1 LKFLLSTKKQKIRLN
16 LFRFNVVL
24 SIHFRLKSEIKNQMK
39 LKFYIF
45 LFLLSSAVFAQS
57 KQVETSIDTTKNKIG
72 AEFKLT
78 LKTVVSS
85 TQKVE
90 FPKLKNIG
98 ALEVIQ
104 SYPIDTVK
112 KDGNYELIKKYGLT
126 QFDSGRYTIPSIKIL
141 IDKKPFL
148 TDSIKVEVAN
158 VKVDTL
164 QQKMYDIKD
173 ITTVDEGIGSWW
185 IYLLIV
191 LAILGI
197 GAFVYWYAKKHQ
209 KKKIEEEVYKTPIEK
224 ATSLL
229 NNLEQK
235 ELVQKGEIKE
245 YYSELTDIARNY
257 IEEAIHIPAME
268 STTSELIQ
276 AIKAASTQKKMT
288 LTPETVENLE
298 RVLRQADLVKF
309 AKSKPLDFEI
319 TDDRNKIQKVILTLD
334 NAIPTEVPEDI
345 EDQLLNEAQ
354 RQKQIK
360 EQLRKKRNARI
371 GYSVAAVV
379 LLLFVTTTFFVV
391 TKGFNYVKDNIIG
404 HPSKELLEGEW
415 VKSAYGNPAVLIET
429 PKVLKRM
436 DTQKAL
442 PKEAMALIKE
452 MQLFAYGS
460 MIDNFYVTVSTA
472 KFKQPTEIDLS
483 KALEGSLKIIEAQ
496 GGQNI
501 IVKQE
506 DFQTNEGIQ
515 GVKGYG
521 TMSILNPQTK
531 TSTKAYYELLLFKQ
545 DQGLQQIM
553 ILHEEGDTYANEI
566 TTRILNSVELQR
578 ANN

>member
-1 LKFLLSTKKQKIRLN
+1 MI
-16 LFRFNVVL
+16 
-24 SIHFRLKSEIKNQMK
+24 
-39 LKFYIF
+39 
-45 LFLLSSAVFAQS
+45 FAQQ

-78 LKTVVSS
+78 LKTVVTS
-85 TQKVE
+85 TAKVE

-98 ALEVIQ
+98 PLEVIQ

-112 KDGNYELIKKYGLT
+112 KDATNYELIKKYGLT
-126 QFDSGRYTIPSIKIL
+126 QFDSGRYTIPSVKIL
-141 IDKKPFL
+141 IDKKPFYS
-148 TDSIKVEVAN
+148 DSIKVEVAN

-173 ITTVDEGIGSWW
+173 ISTVDEGIGNWW
-185 IYLLIV
+185 IYVLIA
-191 LAILGI
+191 LAIIGI
-197 GAFVYWYAKKHQ
+197 GAFVYWYVKKRQ
-209 KKKIEEEVYKTPIEK
+209 LKKIEEEVYKTPIEK

-268 STTSELIQ
+268 STTSELIA
-276 AIKAASTQKKMT
+276 AIRTASTQKKMT

-319 TDDRNKIQKVILTLD
+319 KEDKNKIQKVILTLD

-354 RQKQIK
+354 RQKQIQA
-360 EQLRKKRNARI
+360 QLKKQRNARI
-371 GYSVAAVV
+371 GYAVATII
-379 LLLFVTTTFFVV
+379 LLLFATTTFFVV

-429 PKVLKRM
+429 PKVLKRL
-436 DTQKAL
+436 DAQKAL

-452 MQLFAYGS
+452 MQLFTYGS
-460 MIDNFYVTVSTA
+460 LIDNFYVTVSTS
-472 KFKQPTEIDLS
+472 KFKQPTDIDLN
-483 KALEGSLKIIEAQ
+483 KTLEGTLKIIEAQ

-515 GVKGYG
+515 GIKGYG
-521 TMSILNPQTK
+521 TMTVLNPATK

>member
-1 LKFLLSTKKQKIRLN
+1 
-16 LFRFNVVL
+16 
-24 SIHFRLKSEIKNQMK
+24 MK

-45 LFLLSSAVFAQS
+45 LFLLSSSIFAQQ

-85 TQKVE
+85 KSKVV
-90 FPKLKNIG
+90 FPKLKTIG
-98 ALEVIQ
+98 QLEVIQ

-112 KDGNYELIKKYGLT
+112 KNDTYELIKKYGLT
-126 QFDSGRYTIPSIKIL
+126 QFDSGKYTIPSIKIL
-141 IDKKPFL
+141 IDKQPYL
-148 TDSIKVEVAN
+148 SDSIRVEVAN

-173 ITTVDEGIGSWW
+173 ITAADGGIGNWW
-185 IYLLIV
+185 IYLLIFIV
-191 LAILGI
+191 ILAI
-197 GAFVYWYAKKHQ
+197 GAFVYWYVKKRQ
-209 KKKIEEEVYKTPIEK
+209 LKKIEEEVYKTPIEK

-276 AIKAASTQKKMT
+276 AIRTASTKKKMT

-309 AKSKPLDFEI
+309 AKSKPLEFEI
-319 TDDRNKIQKVILTLD
+319 TEDRNKIQRVILTLD
-334 NAIPTEVPEDI
+334 NAIPTEVPAEE

-354 RQKQIK
+354 KQKQIK
-360 EQLRKKRNARI
+360 QQLLKKRNKRI
-371 GYSVAAVV
+371 AIAVGTV
-379 LLLFVTTTFFVV
+379 VFLVFATTTFFIV
-391 TKGFNYVKDNIIG
+391 TKGFNYVKDNLIG

-415 VKSAYGNPAVLIET
+415 VKSAYGNPAVLLET

-436 DTQKAL
+436 DTQKFL
-442 PKEAMALIKE
+442 PKETMALIKE
-452 MQLFAYGS
+452 MQLFVYGS
-460 MIDNFYVTVSTA
+460 MIDNFYVAVSTS
-472 KFKQPTEIDLS
+472 KFKNPVELDLA
-483 KALEGSLKIIEAQ
+483 KALEGSLKVIEAQ

-506 DFQTNEGIQ
+506 DFQTNQGIQ
-515 GVKGYG
+515 GLKGYG
-521 TMSILNPQTK
+521 TMTVLNPVDK
-531 TSTKAYYELLLFKQ
+531 TSSKAYYEILLFKQ
-545 DQGLQQIM
+545 DQGLQQIV
-553 ILHEEGDTYANEI
+553 ILHQEGDTYANDI
-566 TTRILNSVELQR
+566 TERILNSVELQK
-578 ANN
+578 ASN

>member
-1 LKFLLSTKKQKIRLN
+1 
-16 LFRFNVVL
+16 
-24 SIHFRLKSEIKNQMK
+24 MK

-45 LFLLSSAVFAQS
+45 LFLLSTAVFAQ

-78 LKTVVSS
+78 LKTVVNANS
-85 TQKVE
+85 KVV
-90 FPKLKNIG
+90 FPKLKRFG
-98 ALEVIQ
+98 PLEVIQ
-104 SYPIDTVK
+104 SYPVDTVK
-112 KDGNYELIKKYGLT
+112 KNDTYELIKKYGLT
-126 QFDSGRYTIPSIKIL
+126 QFDSGRYVIPSVQIL
-141 IDKKPFL
+141 IDKKPYFS
-148 TDSIKVEVAN
+148 DSIRVEVAN

-173 ITTVDEGIGSWW
+173 VTAADGGIGDWW
-185 IYLLIV
+185 KYV
-191 LAILGI
+191 LALVIILAI
-197 GAFVYWYAKKHQ
+197 GAGIYWYVKKHQ

-229 NNLEQK
+229 NNLESK

-268 STTSELIQ
+268 STTSELIE
-276 AIKAASTQKKMT
+276 AIRTASTKKKMT

-309 AKSKPLDFEI
+309 AKSKPLEFEI

-334 NAIPTEVPEDI
+334 NAIPTEVPAEE

-354 RQKQIK
+354 RQKQI
-360 EQLRKKRNARI
+360 QLQLKKQRNKRI
-371 GYSVAAVV
+371 AITVGSVLF
-379 LLLFVTTTFFVV
+379 LLLATTTFFIA
-391 TKGFNYVKDNIIG
+391 TKGFTYVKDNLIG
-404 HPSKELLEGEW
+404 HPTKELLEGEW
-415 VKSAYGNPAVLIET
+415 VKSEYGNPGVIIET

-436 DTQKAL
+436 DTQKML
-442 PKEAMALIKE
+442 PKETMALIKE
-452 MQLFAYGS
+452 MQLFIYGS
-460 MIDNFYVTVSTA
+460 MIDNFYVTVSTS
-472 KFKQPTEIDLS
+472 KFKNPVDIDLP
-483 KALEGSLKIIEAQ
+483 KALEGTLKIIELQ

-506 DFQTNEGIQ
+506 DFQTNQGIQ
-515 GVKGYG
+515 GIKGYG
-521 TMSILNPQTK
+521 TMSIIDPNSK
-531 TSTKAYYELLLFKQ
+531 TSTKSYYEILLFKQ

-553 ILHEEGDTYANEI
+553 ILHKEGDTYANDI
-566 TTRILNSVELQR
+566 TTRILNSVELKK
-578 ANN
+578 ASN

>member
-1 LKFLLSTKKQKIRLN
+1 MKF
-16 LFRFNVVL
+16 
-24 SIHFRLKSEIKNQMK
+24 K
-39 LKFYIF
+39 LYIF
-45 LFLLSSAVFAQS
+45 LLLFSTMIFAQQ

-78 LKTVVSS
+78 LKTVVTS
-85 TQKVE
+85 TAKVE

-98 ALEVIQ
+98 PLEVIQ

-112 KDGNYELIKKYGLT
+112 KDATNYELIKKYGLT

-141 IDKKPFL
+141 IDKKPFYS
-148 TDSIKVEVAN
+148 DSIKVEVAA

-173 ITTVDEGIGSWW
+173 IASVDEGMGNWW

-197 GAFVYWYAKKHQ
+197 GAFVYWYVKKRQ
-209 KKKIEEEVYKTPIEK
+209 LKKIEEEVYKTPIEK

-257 IEEAIHIPAME
+257 IEEAINIPAME
-268 STTSELIQ
+268 STTSELIA
-276 AIKAASTQKKMT
+276 AIRDASTKKKMT

-319 TDDRNKIQKVILTLD
+319 KEDKNKIQKVILTLD

-354 RQKQIK
+354 RQKQIQA
-360 EQLRKKRNARI
+360 QLKKQRNARI
-371 GYSVAAVV
+371 GYSVAAII
-379 LLLFVTTTFFVV
+379 LLLFATTTFFVV

-436 DTQKAL
+436 DAEKVL
-442 PKEAMALIKE
+442 PKQTMALIKE

-460 MIDNFYVTVSTA
+460 MIDNFYITVSTT
-472 KFKQPTEIDLS
+472 KFKQPTDIDLA
-483 KALEGSLKIIEAQ
+483 KALEGSLKVMEAQ
-496 GGQNI
+496 GAQNI

-521 TMSILNPQTK
+521 TMSILNPATK

-545 DQGLQQIM
+545 DQGLQQIL
-553 ILHEEGDTYANEI
+553 ILHEEGDTYANDI
-566 TTRILNSVELQR
+566 TTRVLNSVELQR
-578 ANN
+578 AGN

>member
-1 LKFLLSTKKQKIRLN
+1 
-16 LFRFNVVL
+16 
-24 SIHFRLKSEIKNQMK
+24 MK

-45 LFLLSSAVFAQS
+45 LFLLTSTVFGQQ

-85 TQKVE
+85 KSKVV

-98 ALEVIQ
+98 ALEVIE
-104 SYPIDTVK
+104 SYPVDTVK
-112 KDGNYELIKKYGLT
+112 KNDTYELIKKYGLT
-126 QFDSGRYTIPSIKIL
+126 QFDSGKYVIPAIKIL

-148 TDSIKVEVAN
+148 SDSIRVEVAN

-173 ITTVDEGIGSWW
+173 ITTIENGISDWW
-185 IYLLIV
+185 KYI
-191 LAILGI
+191 LALVIILGI
-197 GAFVYWYAKKHQ
+197 GAFVYWFVKKRQ
-209 KKKIEEEVYKTPIEK
+209 QKKIEEEVYKTPIEK

-229 NNLEQK
+229 NSLEKK
-235 ELVQKGEIKE
+235 ELWQKGEVKE

-257 IEEAIHIPAME
+257 IEEAIQIPAME

-276 AIKAASTQKKMT
+276 GIKTASAKKKMA

-309 AKSKPLDFEI
+309 AKSKPLEFEI
-319 TDDRNKIQKVILTLD
+319 TEDRNKIQKVILTLD
-334 NAIPTEVPEDI
+334 NAIPTEVPAEE

-360 EQLRKKRNARI
+360 IQLQKRRNKRI
-371 GYSVAAVV
+371 TIAVGTVAF
-379 LLLFVTTTFFVV
+379 LLVATTSFFIV
-391 TKGFNYVKDNIIG
+391 TKGFNYVKDNVIG
-404 HPSKELLEGEW
+404 HPTKELLEGEW
-415 VKSAYGNPAVLIET
+415 IKSEYGNPGILVET
-429 PKVLKRM
+429 PRVLKRL

-452 MQLFAYGS
+452 MQLFGYGS
-460 MIDNFYVTVSTA
+460 LVDNFYITVSTS
-472 KFKQPTEIDLS
+472 KFKNPTEIDLA
-483 KALEGSLKIIEAQ
+483 KALEGNLKIIEAQ
-496 GGQNI
+496 GAKNM

-506 DFQTNEGIQ
+506 DFETKEGIT
-515 GVKGYG
+515 GIKGYG
-521 TMSILNPQTK
+521 TFTFINENLKS
-531 TSTKAYYELLLFKQ
+531 STKLYYEVLMFKQ
-545 DQGLQQIM
+545 EGGLQQIA
-553 ILHEEGDTYANEI
+553 IFHEEGDTYANDI
-566 TTRILNSVELQR
+566 SDRILNSVELKKVS
-578 ANN
+578 N

>member
-1 LKFLLSTKKQKIRLN
+1 
-16 LFRFNVVL
+16 
-24 SIHFRLKSEIKNQMK
+24 MK

-45 LFLLSSAVFAQS
+45 LFLLSSSIFAQQ

-85 TQKVE
+85 KSKVV

-98 ALEVIQ
+98 PLEVIQ

-112 KDGNYELIKKYGLT
+112 KNDTYELIKKYGLT
-126 QFDSGRYTIPSIKIL
+126 QFDSGKYTIPSIKIL

-148 TDSIKVEVAN
+148 TDSIRVEVAS

-173 ITTVDEGIGSWW
+173 ITAVDNGIGDWW
-185 IYLLIV
+185 KYVLGLII
-191 LAILGI
+191 ILGI
-197 GAFVYWYAKKHQ
+197 GAFVYWFVKKRQ
-209 KKKIEEEVYKTPIEK
+209 QKKIEEEVYKTPIEK

-276 AIKAASTQKKMT
+276 AIRLASTKKKMT

-334 NAIPTEVPEDI
+334 NAIPTEVPAEE

-360 EQLRKKRNARI
+360 QQLLKKRNKRI
-371 GYSVAAVV
+371 AIAVGTVVFLLAA
-379 LLLFVTTTFFVV
+379 TTTFFIA
-391 TKGFNYVKDNIIG
+391 TKGFKYVKDNVIG
-404 HPSKELLEGEW
+404 HPTKELLEGEW
-415 VKSAYGNPAVLIET
+415 VKSEYGNPGVLIET

-436 DTQKAL
+436 DTEKVL
-442 PKEAMALIKE
+442 PKETMALIKE
-452 MQLFAYGS
+452 MQLFTYGS
-460 MIDNFYVTVSTA
+460 MIDNFYITVSTS
-472 KFKQPTEIDLS
+472 KFKNPVELDLA
-483 KALEGSLKIIEAQ
+483 KTLEGTLKIIEAQ

-506 DFQTNEGIQ
+506 DFQTNEGVQ
-515 GVKGYG
+515 GLKGYG
-521 TMSILNPQTK
+521 TMSILNPVDK
-531 TSTKAYYELLLFKQ
+531 TSTKAYYEILLFKQ

-553 ILHEEGDTYANEI
+553 ILHEEGDTYGNDIA
-566 TTRILNSVELQR
+566 TRILNSVELR
-578 ANN
+578 KANN

>member
-1 LKFLLSTKKQKIRLN
+1 MKF
-16 LFRFNVVL
+16 
-24 SIHFRLKSEIKNQMK
+24 K
-39 LKFYIF
+39 LYIF
-45 LFLLSSAVFAQS
+45 LFLFSTIVFAQQ

-85 TQKVE
+85 KSKVV
-90 FPKLKNIG
+90 FPNPKTIG
-98 ALEVIQ
+98 SLEVIQ

-112 KDGNYELIKKYGLT
+112 KNDTYELIKKYGLT

-148 TDSIKVEVAN
+148 SDSLKVEVAN
-158 VKVDTL
+158 IKVDTL

-173 ITTVDEGIGSWW
+173 ITTVESGIGNWW
-185 IYLLIV
+185 KYV
-191 LAILGI
+191 LAIVLIVGI
-197 GAFVYWYAKKHQ
+197 GVFVYWYVKKNQ

-229 NNLEQK
+229 NNLEKK
-235 ELVQKGEIKE
+235 ELWQKGEIKE

-276 AIKAASTQKKMT
+276 AIRTATSKKKMA
-288 LTPETVENLE
+288 LTPEIVENLE

-319 TDDRNKIQKVILTLD
+319 TEDRNKIQKVILTFD
-334 NAIPTEVPEDI
+334 NAIPTEVPNEED
-345 EDQLLNEAQ
+345 ELLNEAQ

-360 EQLRKKRNARI
+360 LQLLKKRNKRI
-371 GYSVAAVV
+371 AIAVGTV
-379 LLLFVTTTFFVV
+379 FLLLLGTTAFFVI
-391 TKGFNYVKDNIIG
+391 TKGFSYVKDNIIG
-404 HPSKELLEGEW
+404 HPTKELLEGEW
-415 VKSAYGNPAVLIET
+415 VKSEYGNPGILIET

-460 MIDNFYVTVSTA
+460 MIDNFYIAVSTS
-472 KFKQPTEIDLS
+472 KFKNPVEIDLA
-483 KALEGSLKIIEAQ
+483 KALEGSLKIIESQ
-496 GGQNI
+496 GGQNL

-506 DFQTNEGIQ
+506 DFQTNEGVQ
-515 GVKGYG
+515 GLKGYG
-521 TMSILNPQTK
+521 TMTILNPVNK
-531 TSTKAYYELLLFKQ
+531 TSTKAYYEILLFKQ
-545 DQGLQQIM
+545 DQGLQQI
-553 ILHEEGDTYANEI
+553 IVLHEEGDTYANDI
-566 TTRILNSVELQR
+566 TTRVLNSVELR
-578 ANN
+578 KASN

>member
-1 LKFLLSTKKQKIRLN
+1 
-16 LFRFNVVL
+16 
-24 SIHFRLKSEIKNQMK
+24 MK

-45 LFLLSSAVFAQS
+45 LFLLTSAGFAQQ

-85 TQKVE
+85 KSKVV
-90 FPKLKNIG
+90 FPKDKKFG
-98 ALEVIQ
+98 PLEVIQ
-104 SYPIDTVK
+104 SYPVDTVK

-126 QFDSGRYTIPSIKIL
+126 QFDSGKYTIPSVKIL
-141 IDKKPFL
+141 IDKKPFFS
-148 TDSIKVEVAN
+148 DSLKVEVAS

-173 ITTVDEGIGSWW
+173 ISTPDEGLGAWW
-185 IYLLIV
+185 KYVLALLI
-191 LAILGI
+191 ILGI
-197 GAFVYWYAKKHQ
+197 GAFVYWYVKKRQ
-209 KKKIEEEVYKTPIEK
+209 QKKIEEEVYKTPIEK

-276 AIKAASTQKKMT
+276 AIRTASTKKKMT

-319 TDDRNKIQKVILTLD
+319 TEDRNKIQKVILTLD
-334 NAIPTEVPEDI
+334 NAIPTEIPSEED
-345 EDQLLNEAQ
+345 ELLNEAQ

-360 EQLRKKRNARI
+360 LQLKKQRNKRI
-371 GYSVAAVV
+371 TIAVGSVFA
-379 LLLFVTTTFFVV
+379 LLIVTTAVLIAV
-391 TKGFNYVKDNIIG
+391 KGFTNVKDTVLMN
-404 HPSKELLEGEW
+404 PTKRLLEGEW
-415 VKSAYGNPAVLIET
+415 VKSEYGNPGVLVET
-429 PKVLKRM
+429 PQVLKRM
-436 DTQKAL
+436 DPLKVL
-442 PKEAMALIKE
+442 PKDAMALIKE
-452 MQLFAYGS
+452 MQLFVYGG
-460 MIDNFYVTVSTA
+460 MTDNFYIAVSTS
-472 KFKQPTEIDLS
+472 KFKTPTEIDLA
-483 KALEGSLKIIEAQ
+483 KTLEGSLKIIEAQ

-506 DFQTNEGIQ
+506 DYQTNEGVQ
-515 GVKGYG
+515 GLKGYG
-521 TMSILNPQTK
+521 TMTIINPLTK
-531 TSTKAYYELLLFKQ
+531 SSTKVYYEILLFKQ
-545 DQGLQQIM
+545 EQGLQQI
-553 ILHEEGDTYANEI
+553 IISHEEGDSYGNTI
-566 TTRILNSVELQR
+566 TDRILNSVELKK
-578 ANN
+578 ASN

>member
-1 LKFLLSTKKQKIRLN
+1 
-16 LFRFNVVL
+16 
-24 SIHFRLKSEIKNQMK
+24 MK

-45 LFLLSSAVFAQS
+45 LFLLSSSIFAQQ

-85 TQKVE
+85 KSKVV
-90 FPKLKNIG
+90 FPKLKTIG
-98 ALEVIQ
+98 QLEVIQ

-112 KDGNYELIKKYGLT
+112 KNDTYELIKKYGLT
-126 QFDSGRYTIPSIKIL
+126 QFDSGKYTIPSIKIL
-141 IDKKPFL
+141 IDKQPYL
-148 TDSIKVEVAN
+148 SDSIRVEVAN

-173 ITTVDEGIGSWW
+173 ITAADSGMGNWW
-185 IYLLIV
+185 IYLLIFIV
-191 LAILGI
+191 ILAI
-197 GAFVYWYAKKHQ
+197 GAFVYWYVKKRQ
-209 KKKIEEEVYKTPIEK
+209 LKKIEEEVYKTPIEK

-276 AIKAASTQKKMT
+276 AIRTASTKKKMT

-309 AKSKPLDFEI
+309 AKSKPLEFEI
-319 TDDRNKIQKVILTLD
+319 TEDRNKIQRVILTLD
-334 NAIPTEVPEDI
+334 NAIPTEVETEE

-360 EQLRKKRNARI
+360 QQLLKKRNKRI
-371 GYSVAAVV
+371 AIAIGTVV
-379 LLLFVTTTFFVV
+379 FLIFATTTFFIA
-391 TKGFNYVKDNIIG
+391 TKGFNYVKDNVIG

-436 DTQKAL
+436 DTQKFL
-442 PKEAMALIKE
+442 PKETMALIKE
-452 MQLFAYGS
+452 MQLFVYGS
-460 MIDNFYVTVSTA
+460 MIDNFYIAVSTS
-472 KFKQPTEIDLS
+472 KFKNPVELDLA
-483 KALEGSLKIIEAQ
+483 KALEGSLKVIEAQ

-506 DFQTNEGIQ
+506 DFQTNQGIQ
-515 GVKGYG
+515 GLKGYG
-521 TMSILNPQTK
+521 TMTVLNPVDK
-531 TSTKAYYELLLFKQ
+531 TSSKAYYEILLFKQ
-545 DQGLQQIM
+545 DQGLQQIV
-553 ILHEEGDTYANEI
+553 ILHQEGDTYANDI
-566 TTRILNSVELQR
+566 TDRILNSVELQK
-578 ANN
+578 ASN

>member
-1 LKFLLSTKKQKIRLN
+1 
-16 LFRFNVVL
+16 
-24 SIHFRLKSEIKNQMK
+24 MK

-45 LFLLSSAVFAQS
+45 LFLLSSAIFAQQ

-78 LKTVVSS
+78 LKTTVSS
-85 TQKVE
+85 KSKVV

-98 ALEVIQ
+98 PLEVIQ

-112 KDGNYELIKKYGLT
+112 KDDTYELIKKYGLT
-126 QFDSGRYTIPSIKIL
+126 QFDSGKYTIPSIKIL
-141 IDKKPFL
+141 IDKKAFL
-148 TDSIKVEVAN
+148 SDSIRVEVAN
-158 VKVDTL
+158 IKVDTM

-173 ITTVDEGIGSWW
+173 ISIVDNGISDWW
-185 IYLLIV
+185 WYVLI
-191 LAILGI
+191 LAVIIAI
-197 GAFVYWYAKKHQ
+197 GVFVYWFVKKRQ
-209 KKKIEEEVYKTPIEK
+209 YKKIEEEVYKTPIEK

-276 AIKAASTQKKMT
+276 AIRTASAKKKMT

-319 TDDRNKIQKVILTLD
+319 TEDRNKIQRVILTLD
-334 NAIPTEVPEDI
+334 NAIPTEVPAEA

-354 RQKQIK
+354 KQKQI
-360 EQLRKKRNARI
+360 QLQLKKQRNKRI
-371 GYSVAAVV
+371 AIAVGSVVF
-379 LLLFVTTTFFVV
+379 LLLATTTFFIA
-391 TKGFNYVKDNIIG
+391 TKGFTYVKDNLIG
-404 HPSKELLEGEW
+404 HPSKELLEGQW
-415 VKSAYGNPAVLIET
+415 VKSEYGNPGILIET

-436 DTQKAL
+436 DTQKVL

-460 MIDNFYVTVSTA
+460 MIDNFYIAVSTS
-472 KFKQPTEIDLS
+472 KFKTPTEIDLA
-483 KALEGSLKIIEAQ
+483 KALEGSLKVIEAQ

-506 DFQTNEGIQ
+506 DYQTNQGIQ
-515 GVKGYG
+515 GLKGYG
-521 TMSILNPQTK
+521 TMSILNPADK
-531 TSTKAYYELLLFKQ
+531 SSTKVYYEILLFKQ
-545 DQGLQQIM
+545 DQGLQQIV
-553 ILHEEGDTYANEI
+553 ILHQEGDTYANDI
-566 TTRILNSVELQR
+566 TDRILNSVELKK
-578 ANN
+578 ASN

>member
-1 LKFLLSTKKQKIRLN
+1 
-16 LFRFNVVL
+16 
-24 SIHFRLKSEIKNQMK
+24 MK

-45 LFLLSSAVFAQS
+45 LFLLSSSIFAQQ

-85 TQKVE
+85 KSKVV

-98 ALEVIQ
+98 PLEVIQ
-104 SYPIDTVK
+104 SYPVDTVK
-112 KDGNYELIKKYGLT
+112 KNDTYELIKKYGLT
-126 QFDSGRYTIPSIKIL
+126 QFDSGKYTIPSVKIL
-141 IDKKPFL
+141 IDKQPFL
-148 TDSIKVEVAN
+148 SDSIRVEVAN

-173 ITTVDEGIGSWW
+173 ITAVDNGFGDWW
-185 IYLLIV
+185 IYVLIGIV
-191 LAILGI
+191 IIGI
-197 GAFVYWYAKKHQ
+197 GAFVYWFVKKRQ
-209 KKKIEEEVYKTPIEK
+209 QKKIEEAVYKTPIEK

-276 AIKAASTQKKMT
+276 AIRLASTKKKMT

-319 TDDRNKIQKVILTLD
+319 SEDRNKIQKVILTLD
-334 NAIPTEVPEDI
+334 NAIPTEVPAEE

-360 EQLRKKRNARI
+360 LQMLKKRNKRI
-371 GYSVAAVV
+371 AIAVGTVVFLLVA
-379 LLLFVTTTFFVV
+379 TTTFFIV
-391 TKGFNYVKDNIIG
+391 TKGFNYVKDNIVG
-404 HPSKELLEGEW
+404 HPTKELLEGEW
-415 VKSAYGNPAVLIET
+415 VKSEYGNPGVLIET

-436 DTQKAL
+436 DTEKVL
-442 PKEAMALIKE
+442 PKETMALIKE
-452 MQLFAYGS
+452 MQLFTYGS
-460 MIDNFYVTVSTA
+460 MIDNFYITVSTS
-472 KFKQPTEIDLS
+472 KFKNPVDLDLG
-483 KALEGSLKIIEAQ
+483 KTLEGTLKIIEAQ

-506 DFQTNEGIQ
+506 DFQTNEGVQ
-515 GVKGYG
+515 GLKGYG
-521 TMSILNPQTK
+521 TMSILNPVDK
-531 TSTKAYYELLLFKQ
+531 SSTKAYYEILLFKQ

-553 ILHEEGDTYANEI
+553 ILHEEGDTYGNDIA
-566 TTRILNSVELQR
+566 TRILNSVELR
-578 ANN
+578 KASN